1 MPDKQT
7 DDIIDALVAESEK
20 RLLDEYEGEAF
31 SKKSKIGRL
40 CLIFRE
46 PVVSRLAARL
56 VSNKSLKMKAIRE
69 LLYRHIN
76 DDVTISTFLTNKGHT
91 LPIEFCHA
99 EFLVAMRAGFEA
111 DKSYF
116 AESLRILDRKSREMK
131 ERIKKRTASA
141 PASDVKPAPAVPEKK
156 EPPVKLPPAQKH
168 TRGVSVPHGGDS
180 APPPAGSLQRRVE
193 TSVEPEREPTIEEL
207 DDLLGEFERE

>member
-20 RLLDEYEGEAF
+20 RLLAEYEEEAF

-40 CLIFRE
+40 CLIFRD
-46 PVVSRLAARL
+46 PIVSRLAARL
-56 VSNKSLKMKAIRE
+56 VSNKSLKMKAIRV

-76 DDVTISTFLTNKGHT
+76 DDVTVSTHLTSKGHV

-141 PASDVKPAPAVPEKK
+141 PASDAKPAPSVPVKK
-156 EPPVKLPPAQKH
+156 EPPVKLPPSSH
-168 TRGVSVPHGGDS
+168 SRGVAVPPGGGDS
-180 APPPAGSLQRRVE
+180 APPPAGNLLRRSEV
-193 TSVEPEREPTIEEL
+193 SVESDREPTIEEL